1 MTTIQVRY
9 IGVKPKQTD
18 CIAGTGTVWNGPGD
32 VKTVPI
38 KAWEQFR
45 KHPTVYELVE
55 GEAQSQ
61 PSSNKTL
68 ADADTPPDLN
78 AMDRDALFALAVK
91 RELNPHHKAGKA
103 KLIEML
109 EA

>member
-32 VKTVPI
+32 VKPVPI

-45 KHPTVYELVE
+45 KHPTVYELVDDE
-55 GEAQSQ
+55 VQSV
-61 PSSNKTL
+61 PAAGMTL
-68 ADADTPPDLN
+68 ADADTPPDMN
-78 AMDRDALFALAVK
+78 AMDRDALFALATE
-91 RELNPHHKAGKA
+91 RGLAPHHKAGKA